1 MRYTALAVALGL
13 SFGLA
18 PFASAH
24 HGGECYISSN
34 NSHICVVRTGDQ
46 QFSAAITDGSSV
58 KRTVLAFRCND
69 GWRGAGVLSKQ
80 TMALIV
86 EAICSD
92 QGQQKSPTTSVA
104 GLI

>member
-1 MRYTALAVALGL
+1 MKYAALAVALGL

-24 HGGECYISSN
+24 HGGECYVSAN
-34 NSHICVVRTGDQ
+34 NSHICVVRTGEQ

-58 KRTVLAFRCND
+58 KPTVLALRCND

-80 TMALIV
+80 AMALIIK
-86 EAICSD
+86 AICLD
-92 QGQQKSPTTSVA
+92 NGPQKSPTTSVA
-104 GLI
+104 GLM

>member
-1 MRYTALAVALGL
+1 MKYAALAVALGL

-18 PFASAH
+18 PMSQAH
-24 HGGECYISSN
+24 HGGECYVSAN

-46 QFSAAITDGSSV
+46 QFSAAITEGTSV
-58 KRTVLAFRCND
+58 KPTVLAFRCND

-86 EAICSD
+86 EAICFD
-92 QGQQKSPTTSVA
+92 NGPQKSPTTSVA
-104 GLI
+104 GLL

>member
-1 MRYTALAVALGL
+1 MKPAALAVALGL
-13 SFGLA
+13 SFGFA
-18 PFASAH
+18 PLASAH
-24 HGGECYISSN
+24 YGGQSYISSN
-34 NSHICVVRTGDQ
+34 NSHLCVVRTGEQ

-58 KRTVLAFRCND
+58 KPTFLAFRCND
-69 GWRGAGVLSKQ
+69 GCRGAGVLSKQ